1 AVNTDVSAPMV
12 QRAELTVVE
21 DVQALMRE
29 LLALLQAERAT
40 PAARAVPPPSPLP
53 SLKAA

>member
-1 AVNTDVSAPMV
+1 MAVNTDVSAPMV

-29 LLALLQAERAT
+29 LLALLQAERAAP
-40 PAARAVPPPSPLP
+40 PAVSSPPIP